1 MCLHFTYWSDY
12 SNCIKLLESKK
23 MENLQALFIE
33 AGTLMLAG
41 MVFVFA
47 FLGLLIVFINEV
59 LVRLAKKYPD
69 AIIESRATNKR
80 NNKKL
85 DGNGGVSPAVVAAIS
100 SAVTQYRQQHSTE
113 K

>member
-1 MCLHFTYWSDY
+1 
-12 SNCIKLLESKK
+12 

-47 FLGLLIVFINEV
+47 FLGLLIVFINVV
-59 LVRLAKKYPD
+59 LVKLAKKYPD
-69 AIIESRATNKR
+69 AIVKSRSSSKR
-80 NNKKL
+80 NNKKS
-85 DGNGGVSPAVVAAIS
+85 DGNSVSPAVVAAIS